1 MIKQNQI
8 GAKDGETTVRSAF
21 NEHFSAS
28 DLRDRR
34 DSESEAGESVWS
46 IGIVHVKSVPRTR
59 NEDIS
64 TGT

>member
-34 DSESEAGESVWS
+34 DSESEAGESV
-46 IGIVHVKSVPRTR
+46 
-59 NEDIS
+59 
-64 TGT
+64 